1 MTVPASAALVLALG
15 LGLFRPLQAQIHR
28 GDGIVRG
35 SVVSSTDQPIAQAIV
50 ELRTRGDSGS
60 IRSTQSNDAGRFQL
74 DSIADGTYYLMIRR
88 IGFGPVNT
96 TGFTVAGG
104 QVRELGRIRL
114 QESPL
119 QLAPI
124 EVTVERP
131 DVSFEAD
138 RTGYLVEALTSAAGG
153 VVTDALR
160 QLPDVLIDIDG
171 SVTLRGNTPAIFIN
185 GRPAPMQGVS
195 LQVFM
200 EQFPADRI
208 ERIEVLD
215 APPARYS
222 AEGAGGII
230 NIVLKQ
236 GVELGLTG
244 NASFAAGT
252 RNQYTASTRTTLQR
266 GPLNFNGGLDA
277 RWSDSRNSDFT
288 LRQNLLAS
296 PVSFLQQDAIS
307 DRSSKNGGLQLDLGY
322 DFSKKSRFSAH
333 MGGNLNGNDRD
344 GHTITSNLDEL
355 QATTLQYDRHSLVDG
370 NGNSMDGRVGWEYT
384 WKPEVHSFEIQL
396 QAQRNRNSN
405 GTREEIA
412 ADSIYLSS
420 GLLPPWLTLRDDAS
434 KSAQVS
440 LETDYTHPL
449 GKLGR
454 LELGSNLRR
463 QTNTDDQSTTLF
475 GTPGSTA
482 PDRDDSQRI
491 HRVMHVGALY
501 LTLQR
506 KLGKFGVVAGLRGEL
521 VGDQIQFPSLTGP
534 VHRDENHVFP
544 SLSINWNPRQRLSFR
559 LSYGQRISR
568 PSVSIID
575 PTNRST
581 DPLNRSVGNPDI
593 ESSIT
598 HNINFGFNVSGK
610 RGQLSVGP
618 YWNRTIR
625 GWERVTTVD
634 AAGISTTSWSN
645 LTTRTNYGAS
655 ANWAPPRYKGWTG
668 RLSLSLLTST
678 LSGSQLPQG
687 VADSKLRW
695 SLGGNLNGPV
705 IRGIIAQG
713 NFGFEPG
720 RDLIQGH
727 TTGQWRADFSFRYR
741 VMNNRTSIG
750 LSLVDPFELRK
761 TTSLI
766 QDPTLIQSTHN
777 RVNTRAMTLNLSY
790 AFGGGG
796 KGGPGGPM
804 AVKHD

>member
-1 MTVPASAALVLALG
+1 MTAPASAALVLALG
-15 LGLFRPLQAQIHR
+15 LGLVPPLHAQTRH
-28 GDGIVRG
+28 GDGVVRG
-35 SVVSSTDQPIAQAIV
+35 SVVNGADQPIAQAVV
-50 ELRTRGDSGS
+50 ELHTRGDPGS
-60 IRSTQSNDAGRFQL
+60 IRSAQSNDTGRFQL

-104 QVRELGRIRL
+104 QIRDLGRIRL

-195 LQVFM
+195 LQVFL

-252 RNQYTASTRTTLQR
+252 RNQYTASGRTTLQR
-266 GPLNFNGGLDA
+266 GPVNFNGGVDG
-277 RWSDSRNSDFT
+277 RWSDSRSSDFT
-288 LRQNLLAS
+288 TRQNLLAT
-296 PVSFLQQDAIS
+296 PVSFLQQDAVT
-307 DRSSKNGGLQLDLGY
+307 DRSTKNGGLQLDLGY
-322 DFSKKSRFSAH
+322 ELSKKSRFSAH
-333 MGGNLNGNDRD
+333 MGGSLNGNDRD

-355 QATTLQYDRHSLVDG
+355 QATTLQYDRHSVVDG
-370 NGNSMDGRVGWEYT
+370 SGNSIDGRFGWEYT

-396 QAQRNRNSN
+396 QAQRNRNGN

-412 ADSIYLSS
+412 ADSMYLSS

-434 KSAQVS
+434 NSAQVS
-440 LETDYTHPL
+440 LEADYTHPL

-463 QTNTDDQSTTLF
+463 QSNTDDQNTTLF
-475 GTPGSTA
+475 GIPGATL
-482 PDRDDSQRI
+482 PDQDDSQRI
-491 HRVMHVGALY
+491 FRVMHVGALY
-501 LTLQR
+501 LSLQR
-506 KLGKFGVVAGLRGEL
+506 RLGKFGFVAGLRGEV
-521 VGDQIQFPSLTGP
+521 VGDQIQFPSLTNL

-544 SLSINWNPRQRLSFR
+544 SLSLNWNPRQRLSFR
-559 LSYGQRISR
+559 ISYGQRINR

-575 PTNRST
+575 PTNRAT

-598 HNINFGFNVSGK
+598 HNINAGVNLNGK
-610 RGQLSVGP
+610 RGQLSIGP
-618 YWNRTIR
+618 YWNRTIN

-634 AAGISTTSWSN
+634 AAGVSTSTWSN

-655 ANWAPPRYKGWTG
+655 VNWAPPRYKGWTG
-668 RLSLSLLTST
+668 RLNLSLLTST
-678 LSGSQLPQG
+678 LSGSLLPQG
-687 VADSKLRW
+687 TENGKLRW

-705 IRGIIAQG
+705 VRGIIAQG

-750 LSLVDPFELRK
+750 LSVVDPFELRK

-777 RVNTRAMTLNLSY
+777 RVTTRAMTLNVSY
-790 AFGGGG
+790 AFGSG

-804 AVKHD
+804 PAKHD